1 MTKSLANRLYLKK
14 MLYTFHMHPGKSR
27 SEHIDEFHKLVGDL
41 TAIGNAISDEDHAL
55 LLLTSLPSS
64 YGNFVD
70 TLLYGWNTLKLED
83 VVATLHSRELQRMT
97 EAKVDVGEGLFM
109 RAEGQI

>member
-1 MTKSLANRLYLKK
+1 
-14 MLYTFHMHPGKSR
+14 MHPDKSQ

-41 TAIGNAISDEDHAL
+41 ATIDTAISDEDQAL

-97 EAKVDVGEGLFM
+97 EAKVDGGEV
-109 RAEGQI
+109 